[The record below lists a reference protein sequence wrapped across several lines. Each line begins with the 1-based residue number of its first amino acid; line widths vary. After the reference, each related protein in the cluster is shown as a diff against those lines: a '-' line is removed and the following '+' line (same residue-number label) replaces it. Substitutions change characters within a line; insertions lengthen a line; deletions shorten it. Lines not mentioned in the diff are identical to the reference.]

1 MTFASLAR
9 LLRPAL
15 ALAALLSFLT
25 LPQPGH
31 AAPKAGGG
39 DAGAV
44 YVLSNAPDGNA
55 VLAWKRAAD
64 GTLTPAGSYP
74 TGGLGTGGGLG
85 SQGALILS
93 ENGRWLFAVDA
104 GSNEISSF
112 RVRPDGLRLVER
124 VPSGGTMPTSLT
136 LHDDLLFVLNAGGTG
151 NIAGFEVDDG
161 ELEAIPEAS
170 RPLSGDATAPGQ
182 IAFSPD
188 GETLVVTERA
198 TNRIATYAVDDD
210 GEVSGPTVFPS
221 SGATPFGFAF
231 GRRGVLVVSEA
242 NGAPG
247 GSAASSYR
255 LDDGELR
262 LVTGSAP
269 TLQGAACWVVI
280 TRNGRYA
287 YTSNAASGSISA
299 FSVGKGGEL
308 TLLNADGR
316 AAATDA
322 GPTDMALS
330 RNSQFLYVRNGRA
343 GTIGAYAV
351 ASDGSLTPIAG
362 ASGLPAGTAGIAA
375 R

>member
-1 MTFASLAR
+1 MTIQSLAR

-15 ALAALLSFLT
+15 VIIALLSVLAWPRPS
-25 LPQPGH
+25 L
-31 AAPKAGGG
+31 AAGE
-39 DAGAV
+39 AGAV
-44 YVLSNAPDGNA
+44 YALSNAPDGNV
-55 VLAWKRAAD
+55 VLVWDRAAD

-85 SQGALILS
+85 SQGAIILS
-93 ENGRWLFAVDA
+93 DSGRWLFAVDA

-124 VPSGGTMPTSLT
+124 VPSGGVTPTSLT
-136 LHDDLLFVLNAGGTG
+136 LHDDLLFVLNAGGAG
-151 NIAGFEVDDG
+151 NITGFEVDDG
-161 ELEAIPEAS
+161 ELSPIPGS
-170 RPLSGDATAPGQ
+170 TRPLSGDATAPAQ
-182 IAFSPD
+182 VSFSPD

-198 TNRIATYAVDDD
+198 SNSIVTYEVDDD
-210 GEVSGPTVFPS
+210 GEVSGPTVYPS
-221 SGATPFGFAF
+221 SGTTPFGFAF

-255 LDDGELR
+255 LDDDGLS

-269 TLQGAACWVVI
+269 TFQGAACWVVV
-280 TRNGRYA
+280 TRNGRFA
-287 YTSNAASGSISA
+287 YTSNAASNSISG
-299 FSVGKGGEL
+299 FSVGNDGSL
-308 TLLNADGR
+308 TLLSADGR

-343 GTIGAYAV
+343 GTIGAYAI

-362 ASGLPAGTAGIAA
+362 ASGLPAGTAGLIA